1 MVAIPKKRGEGSE
14 SFFFFLKREEKDD
27 TLMNS
32 SSKKL
37 TSKDC
42 ELVSYGLSRWLR
54 TESPRGKTLKG
65 NQ

>member
-1 MVAIPKKRGEGSE
+1 
-14 SFFFFLKREEKDD
+14 
-27 TLMNS
+27 MNS

-65 NQ
+65 NQWIKAHISVKTSPLDAITMKFT